1 MNVGRII
8 VITGLSGSGKT
19 LAGNALED
27 LGFFCVDNL
36 PVQLIPPFYDLIRNS
51 SPPIERT
58 ALVIDVREAAFLSE
72 FPTILQQLR
81 AIGADVEVLFFECSE
96 EVQRRRFS
104 ETRRPHPMASD
115 STTLE
120 DAIRSERKLLDG
132 IRTES
137 DRIIDTSRFTAH
149 QLRAFLKSSYDR
161 REDSR
166 SLNINVLSFGFKY
179 GVPVEA
185 DVMFDVRFLPNPY
198 FVEGLRARTG
208 LDDPVREFLEAQ
220 DDLEPFRAK
229 TFDLIDFLVPR
240 YVAEGKSYVT
250 VAFGCTGGK
259 HRSVALSEMLGA
271 HLREAGRR
279 VHVSHRDL
287 GRE

>member
-1 MNVGRII
+1 MTVGRIM

-19 LAGNALED
+19 LAGNCMED

-51 SPPIERT
+51 SPPIERA
-58 ALVIDVREAAFLSE
+58 ALVIDVREAGFLDAF
-72 FPTILQQLR
+72 PPILQQLR
-81 AIGADVEVLFFECSE
+81 AAGADVEVLFFECSE

-104 ETRRPHPMASD
+104 ETRRPHPMASEG
-115 STTLE
+115 TTLDE
-120 DAIRSERKLLDG
+120 AIRSERKLLVG
-132 IRTES
+132 IRNEA

-149 QLRAFLKSSYDR
+149 QLRSFLKASYDR
-161 REDSR
+161 RDDRR

-179 GVPVEA
+179 GVPVES
-185 DVMFDVRFLPNPY
+185 DLVFDVRFLPNPY
-198 FVEGLRARTG
+198 FVENLRARTG
-208 LDDPVREFLEAQ
+208 LDAEVRTFLEGQ
-220 DDLEPFRAK
+220 DDLAPFRDRL
-229 TFDLIDFLVPR
+229 FDMIDFLVPR
-240 YVAEGKSYVT
+240 YVAEGKSYLT

-259 HRSVALSEMLGA
+259 HRSVALSEMLAG
-271 HLREAGRR
+271 HLREGGRS